1 MRQIHHLGMNLVRAR
16 CSNPDPLGAYAGPV
30 DKLTLRIDFRLDLR
44 STLSYLQ
51 GFFRPDGWWCP
62 MRSPEGAATL
72 HLRRSARGIE
82 AVAYGPGATWAL
94 ASVRG
99 LIGLDDS
106 PASFVTNH
114 PLIAE
119 LHRTHPG
126 LRMGRTNRV
135 FEALTVAILTQKVT
149 GREARQSLRKLRYR
163 FSDPAPGADSTLRL
177 PSDPAGLAAS
187 TYYDLHPLGIEKR
200 RADTLLAAARQAEAI
215 DRLWQVSPTDARVWL
230 ERLPGVGAWTSAET
244 VAVSHG
250 DPDAVSIGDY
260 HLKNVVAWHLT
271 GRPRG
276 TDQEMMELLEEFK
289 PQRGRVVRL
298 LETLG
303 HAPAFGPRMPI
314 RSFAGY

>member
-1 MRQIHHLGMNLVRAR
+1 M
-16 CSNPDPLGAYAGPV
+16 

-44 STLSYLQ
+44 GTLSYLQ

-62 MRSPEGAATL
+62 MRTPEGAATL

-82 AVAYGPGATWAL
+82 AASYGPGSNWAL
-94 ASVRG
+94 TSVPG
-99 LIGLDDS
+99 LVGLHDS
-106 PASFVTNH
+106 PAGLSTDH
-114 PLIAE
+114 PLVNE

-135 FEALTVAILTQKVT
+135 FEALTVAILTQRVT
-149 GREARQSLRKLRYR
+149 GKEARQSLRQLRYR
-163 FSDPAPGADSTLRL
+163 FSEAAPGPDRALRL
-177 PSDPAGLAAS
+177 PPDPARLAAS

-200 RADTLLAAARQAEAI
+200 RADTLLRAARQSEKIA
-215 DRLWQVSPTDARVWL
+215 RLTDLPPDTARAGL
-230 ERLPGVGAWTSAET
+230 ERISGIGVWTSAET
-244 VAVSHG
+244 VVVSHG
-250 DPDAVSIGDY
+250 DADAVSVGDF
-260 HLKNVVAWHLT
+260 HLKNVVAWHLA

-276 TDQEMMELLEEFK
+276 TDEEMMDLLAEFK